1 MYFLVISY
9 FLKKRTLIELPF
21 WTNSIHVPQE
31 NFLWSLNEIFVKCF
45 WRFSK
50 VSIYSRFSL
59 HIVAYPCNELGCFE
73 PSLIDI
79 GLIVLVEIIILKNKI
94 KRQLQLQTTS
104 LGPCAI
110 YPIKRKWK
118 WVTFL
123 FSQNKNIKLHTK
135 WQMVH

>member
-9 FLKKRTLIELPF
+9 FLKKRTLIKLPF

-59 HIVAYPCNELGCFE
+59 HIVAYPCKELGCFE

-94 KRQLQLQTTS
+94 KRTTTTTDNVLRSMCQLS
-104 LGPCAI
+104 DKAEM
-110 YPIKRKWK
+110 K

-135 WQMVH
+135 WQVVH